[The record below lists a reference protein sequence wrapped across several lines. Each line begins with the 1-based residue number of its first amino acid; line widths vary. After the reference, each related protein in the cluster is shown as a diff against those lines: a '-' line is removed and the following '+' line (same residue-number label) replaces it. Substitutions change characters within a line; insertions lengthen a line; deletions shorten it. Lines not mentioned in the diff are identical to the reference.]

1 MHCVLIAC
9 TVLTQ
14 EVVTMITA
22 TLHEDRIMADL
33 KPMPEVKPLE
43 EYTAIVL
50 FAPLYVLHWHRE
62 ELAFRSQH
70 RKFEMHA
77 GSKKV

>member
-1 MHCVLIAC
+1 MIA
-9 TVLTQ
+9 
-14 EVVTMITA
+14 A
-22 TLHEDRIMADL
+22 TLHEERIMADL
-33 KPMPEVKPLE
+33 KPMPEVKTLE

-50 FAPLYVLHWHRE
+50 FAPLYVLHLHKE
-62 ELAFRSQH
+62 AMAFRSLH